1 MTVTKLTFISGISA
15 AALGA
20 VLLVIRILLFFSAA
34 DRATEAHTIGII
46 GGADGPTAI
55 FLTSKIGLPRLL
67 GISGIC
73 GLLSLAA
80 GIALIIIGTILYIKS
95 KKPEN

>member
-20 VLLVIRILLFFSAA
+20 VLLAARVLKFFIAYESSG
-34 DRATEAHTIGII
+34 IGII

-55 FLTSKIGLPRLL
+55 FIAGNIGLPRLL
-67 GISGIC
+67 GFTGIC

>member
-20 VLLVIRILLFFSAA
+20 VLLVIRILFFF
-34 DRATEAHTIGII
+34 RATESHTIGII

-55 FLTSKIGLPRLL
+55 FIAGNIGLPRLL
-67 GISGIC
+67 GIPGIC
-73 GLLSLAA
+73 GLLSLAV